1 MCLLVIAWK
10 NHPRYRLVLAGNHD
24 EFHDRPAASLN
35 WWQDDARIL
44 APRDLK
50 ANGTWLGV
58 ARSGRFGVVTNF
70 RDLQAP
76 AEFSPSR
83 GSLVPRF
90 LTGATSPKEFL
101 DDLRGAAPRYSGFNL
116 LVGGPRALYYFSNRG
131 APTPQ
136 SLKPGIYGV
145 SNHLLNTPWPK
156 LMRTRNR
163 FTELLKQADVTAD
176 ALFDMLADR
185 ARTPDAELPNTGLPL
200 EWERAVSA
208 PFIVNERYG
217 TRSSYV
223 LLVERTGRTV
233 LHERRFDPEGVQTGV
248 SRFEFKSADV
258 PEMWFAAEDPDDPI
272 ASEPVS
278 GFDTSPE

>member
-10 NHPRYRLVLAGNHD
+10 THPRYRLILAGNRD
-24 EFHDRPAASLN
+24 EFHDRPSAPLN

-44 APRDLK
+44 GPRDLK

-58 ARSGRFGVVTNF
+58 ARSGRFGVITNF

-76 AEFSPSR
+76 ADTAPSR
-83 GSLVPRF
+83 GILIPRF

-131 APTPQ
+131 TPAPL

-145 SNHLLNTPWPK
+145 ANHMLDTPWPK
-156 LMRTRNR
+156 LTITRQR
-163 FTELLKQADVTAD
+163 FEELLKANDVSVD
-176 ALFDMLADR
+176 ALFSMLMDR
-185 ARTPDAELPNTGLPL
+185 TQAAEKDLPHTGLPL

-217 TRSSYV
+217 TRTSTV
-223 LLVERTGRTV
+223 LLVERNGRTI
-233 LHERRFDPEGVQTGV
+233 LHERRFDSSGVQSGV
-248 SRFEFKSADV
+248 TRFEFKSADV
-258 PEMWFAAEDPDDPI
+258 PEVWFAAEDPDDPL
-272 ASEPVS
+272 ASDPTND
-278 GFDTSPE
+278 FDTSPE

>member
-1 MCLLVIAWK
+1 
-10 NHPRYRLVLAGNHD
+10 
-24 EFHDRPAASLN
+24 LN

-50 ANGTWLGV
+50 AHGTWLGV

-70 RDLQAP
+70 RDLQTP
-76 AEFSPSR
+76 AEYSPSR
-83 GSLVPRF
+83 GTLVPRF

-131 APTPQ
+131 TPVPQ
-136 SLKPGIYGV
+136 SLPPGIYGV
-145 SNHLLNTPWPK
+145 ANHLLDTPWPK
-156 LMRTRNR
+156 LRITRPR
-163 FTELLKQADVTAD
+163 FAEQLQQPDVSVD
-176 ALFDMLADR
+176 ALFNLLNDR
-185 ARTPDAELPNTGLPL
+185 SVAPDAELPRTGLPL

-217 TRSSYV
+217 TRSATV

-233 LHERRFDPEGVQTGV
+233 LHERRFDITGVQTGV

-258 PEMWFAAEDPDDPI
+258 AEVWLDAEGPNEPLPLDPTSD
-272 ASEPVS
+272 
-278 GFDTSPE
+278 FDTSPE